1 MKSTL
6 KYIGAI
12 LLGVVLGF
20 LISQETSFEKPFY
33 AELPHDY
40 QQDELGL
47 IKKGTQLKFD
57 KGMDEGFSR
66 YILYINIS
74 DAEKLK
80 LKKAEYINEVRP
92 YWLDK

>member
-12 LLGVVLGF
+12 VLGVVLGF
-20 LISQETSFEKPFY
+20 LISQETNFEKPFY

-40 QQDELGL
+40 QQEELGF

-80 LKKAEYINEVRP
+80 LKKTEYINEVRP